1 MRRVSP
7 REAKRMMQRIGLNM
21 EPVPDAEQ
29 VTIKT
34 RTKEIIIENP
44 EVAILT
50 LHGQKIYQ
58 ITGEKITEKPIKKE
72 VGIPEEDVQLVASQ
86 TGKSPE
92 EARRALEEAEGDL
105 AKAILLL
112 QSKI

>member
-1 MRRVSP
+1 
-7 REAKRMMQRIGLNM
+7 M
-21 EPVPDAEQ
+21 EPVPDTEQ